1 MLENNLPVTKV
12 WEITRYIKG
21 LLNGDPRLQDLW
33 VAGELSNFKHHR
45 SGHMYFT
52 LKDSKASLRCVYF
65 KRENARCPFKP
76 ADGMEVFAHGS
87 ISLYEPDG
95 VYQLYVRELEPA
107 GMGSLYLAFE
117 QLKKKLE
124 KEGLFR
130 LEHKKAIPGMPG
142 KIGLVTSP
150 TGAALQDILATI
162 KNRYPHVE
170 IFVVESLV
178 QGAGAADD
186 LARAL
191 DVLNAR
197 NDIDLIIMA
206 RGGGSLEDLWPFNE
220 ELVARAVFK
229 SRIPVISAIGHETDY
244 TIADFVADLRAPTP
258 TAAAVAAVPDI
269 YEVQKSLKQLHDR
282 AHQAVHRIVL
292 KEKQRLDNI
301 VSDKFFALPAR
312 RVKLQ
317 GEQLE
322 LLQNNLKREII
333 RLLQYKGM
341 ELNARIDRLE
351 GFSPLKVMSRG
362 FCYCRDEE
370 GNIIR
375 SIKEI
380 EEEQLL
386 KLNFRDGSATCRT
399 EKIEEGTAIG
409 EEKT

>member
-1 MLENNLPVTKV
+1 MVENNLPVIKV
-12 WEITRYIKG
+12 GEITRYIKG

-52 LKDSKASLRCVYF
+52 LKDNKASLRCVYF
-65 KRENARCPFKP
+65 KRENASCPFKP
-76 ADGMEVFAHGS
+76 ADGMEVFAHGN

-95 VYQLYVRELEPA
+95 VYQLYVKELEPA

-124 KEGLFR
+124 MEGLFR
-130 LEHKKAIPGMPG
+130 LEHKKAVPRMPR
-142 KIGLVTSP
+142 KIGVITST

-162 KNRYPHVE
+162 KNRYPHVK
-170 IFVVESLV
+170 ILVVESLV

-186 LARAL
+186 LVRAL
-191 DVLNAR
+191 DTLNADD
-197 NDIDLIIMA
+197 DIDLIIMA

-220 ELVARAVFK
+220 EVVARAVFK
-229 SRIPVISAIGHETDY
+229 SEIPVISAVGHETDY

-269 YEVQKSLKQLHDR
+269 NEVRNSLKKLQDM
-282 AHQAVHRIVL
+282 AFQAIQRGVQ
-292 KEKQRLDNI
+292 KEKQRLDNMI
-301 VSDKFFALPAR
+301 GDKFFALPAR

-317 GEQLE
+317 GEQLA
-322 LLQNNLKREII
+322 LLRKNLKREIV

-341 ELNARIDRLE
+341 DLNARIDRLE
-351 GFSPLKVMSRG
+351 GFSPLKVMNRG

-375 SIKEI
+375 SVKEL

-386 KLNFRDGSATCRT
+386 KLNFRDGSASCRT
-399 EKIEEGTAIG
+399 EKIEEGITIG

>member
-1 MLENNLPVTKV
+1 MAVIKV
-12 WEITRYIKG
+12 GEITRYIKG
-21 LLNGDPRLQDLW
+21 LLNGDPKLQDLW

-124 KEGLFR
+124 MEGLFR
-130 LEHKKAIPGMPG
+130 LEHKKAIPRMPG

-170 IFVVESLV
+170 ILVVESLV

-191 DVLNAR
+191 DILNAR
-197 NDIDLIIMA
+197 DDIDLIIMA

-229 SRIPVISAIGHETDY
+229 SQIPVISAVGHETDY
-244 TIADFVADLRAPTP
+244 TITDFVADLRAPTP

-269 YEVQKSLKQLHDR
+269 NEVENRLKQLQDR
-282 AHQAVHRIVL
+282 AFQALQRGVQ

-322 LLQNNLKREII
+322 LLQNSLKREIV

-341 ELNARIDRLE
+341 DLNARVDRLE
-351 GFSPLKVMSRG
+351 GYSPLKVMSRG
-362 FCYCRDEE
+362 YCYCRDEE

-375 SIKEI
+375 SVKEI

-399 EKIEEGTAIG
+399 EKIEEGIAIG

>member
-1 MLENNLPVTKV
+1 MSVIKV
-12 WEITRYIKG
+12 GEITRYIKG

-65 KRENARCPFKP
+65 KRENARCLFKP
-76 ADGMEVFAHGS
+76 ADGMEVFAHGN

-95 VYQLYVRELEPA
+95 VYQLYVKELEPA

-124 KEGLFR
+124 MEGLFR
-130 LEHKKAIPGMPG
+130 LEHKKAIPGMPR

-162 KNRYPHVE
+162 KIRYPHVE
-170 IFVVESLV
+170 LLVVESLV

-186 LARAL
+186 LVRAL
-191 DVLNAR
+191 HILNAR
-197 NDIDLIIMA
+197 DDIDLIIMA

-220 ELVARAVFK
+220 ELVARAVYK

-244 TIADFVADLRAPTP
+244 TITDFVADLRAPTP

-269 YEVQKSLKQLHDR
+269 NEVRNRLIQLQDR
-282 AHQAVHRIVL
+282 AFQAVQRGVQR
-292 KEKQRLDNI
+292 EKQRLDNM
-301 VSDKFFALPAR
+301 VSDKYFALPAR

-317 GEQLE
+317 GEQLD
-322 LLQNNLKREII
+322 LLQNSLKREIV

-362 FCYCRDEE
+362 YCYCRDEK

-375 SIKEI
+375 SVKEI
-380 EEEQLL
+380 AVEQLL

-399 EKIEEGTAIG
+399 EMIEEGAAIG

>member
-1 MLENNLPVTKV
+1 MSVLKV
-12 WEITRYIKG
+12 GEITRYIKG

-65 KRENARCPFKP
+65 KRENARCLFKP
-76 ADGMEVFAHGS
+76 ADGMEVFAHGN

-95 VYQLYVRELEPA
+95 VYQLYVKELEPA

-124 KEGLFR
+124 MEGLFR
-130 LEHKKAIPGMPG
+130 LEYKKAIPAMPR

-162 KNRYPHVE
+162 KNRYPYVE
-170 IFVVESLV
+170 LLVVESLV
-178 QGAGAADD
+178 QGTGAATD

-191 DVLNAR
+191 DILNAR
-197 NDIDLIIMA
+197 DDIDLIIIA

-229 SRIPVISAIGHETDY
+229 SRIPIISAVGHETDY
-244 TIADFVADLRAPTP
+244 TITDFVADHRAPTP
-258 TAAAVAAVPDI
+258 TSAAVAAVPDI
-269 YEVQKSLKQLHDR
+269 NEVRNRLMQLQDR
-282 AHQAVHRIVL
+282 AFQAVQRGVQ

-317 GEQLE
+317 GEQLD
-322 LLQNNLKREII
+322 LLQNSLKREIV

-375 SIKEI
+375 SVKEI
-380 EEEQLL
+380 EVEELL
-386 KLNFRDGSATCRT
+386 KLNFRDGSAVCRT
-399 EKIEEGTAIG
+399 EKIEEDPAIG